1 MSNSTNSSPRRR
13 NDRSE
18 VPVSFLPEGNRAAYW
33 AYLLL
38 LIGLVPPFGAVCGLP
53 AFVLGTVGLYVARR
67 DPERRG
73 IGHAYMSRSLG
84 LIESVTGLGGLACFA
99 RAMDFI

>member
-1 MSNSTNSSPRRR
+1 MSNAKSPSPRRR
-13 NDRSE
+13 HDRSE

-33 AYLLL
+33 AYLFL

-53 AFVLGTVGLYVARR
+53 AFILGTIGLRIARS

-73 IGHAYMSRSLG
+73 IGHAFMSRSLG
-84 LIESVTGLGGLACFA
+84 LIECVSGLGGLACLA

>member
-1 MSNSTNSSPRRR
+1 M
-13 NDRSE
+13 
-18 VPVSFLPEGNRAAYW
+18 PVSFLPEGNRAACW
-33 AYLLL
+33 AYLFL
-38 LIGLVPPFGAVCGLP
+38 LIGLVPPFGAVCGFP
-53 AFVLGTVGLYVARR
+53 AFLLGTIGLRIARR

-84 LIESVTGLGGLACFA
+84 LIEGVSGLGGLACLA